1 MSDQPTPPNP
11 GQPRELN
18 LQQMANQF
26 MAGVQRHFDML
37 AFNLATRGLGS
48 ENTYNE
54 LISRAGVMPVPQLH
68 QNFEQMQA
76 HARDLLLR
84 QVINDALNLTVTC
97 LNNTHLFLALIK
109 EKRESGGNELTQE
122 QQKAAQ
128 QAQQEF
134 IKVRL
139 EDKFDRI
146 ETTYK
151 VMCELEDSIISL
163 AFCLQALVTQGGVV
177 RKAQL
182 GANQQLELE
191 LVHAAPSLKSPHNLQ
206 PANIRTYTKSFS
218 EEERIIFSDTDLQSV
233 ILTVGVFARQLF
245 ESVAKYASPEA

>member
-1 MSDQPTPPNP
+1 MPEQPTPPNP

-48 ENTYNE
+48 ENTYND
-54 LISRAGVMPVPQLH
+54 LVASAGIMPVPQLH

-109 EKRESGGNELTQE
+109 EKKQAEGNELTQE
-122 QQKAAQ
+122 QQKTAQ
-128 QAQQEF
+128 TAQQEF
-134 IKVRL
+134 IKLRL

-146 ETTYK
+146 EKNYS

-163 AFCLQALVTQGGVV
+163 AFCLQALVTQAGIV
-177 RKAQL
+177 RKAQV
-182 GANQQLELE
+182 GANQLLELE
-191 LVHAAPSLKSPHNLQ
+191 LVQAAPSLKSPHNLQ
-206 PANIRTYTKSFS
+206 PSNIRTYTKSFS
-218 EEERIIFSDTDLQSV
+218 EEERIIFSDSDLQSV
-233 ILTVGVFARQLF
+233 VLTVGVFARQLF
-245 ESVAKYASPEA
+245 ESVAKYAAPQA